1 MADRQRGQGM
11 NLIVLFTDD
20 YTGPERVR
28 IRGRRM
34 THIRK
39 VHRAR
44 PGDVLM
50 VGLLN
55 DRMGTARVIETG
67 SDYVDM
73 EVSLDSAPP
82 PPLPLTLVLALPRP
96 KMLRRILQTV
106 SSLGIKDIF
115 LINTWRVEKGFWT
128 SALLEPAAIEKELI
142 LGLEQARD
150 TMMPTVHL
158 RRLFKPFVTQELPR
172 LARGKLSLTAH
183 PGPWGACPR
192 NIACPCILAMGPEG
206 GFIEREVNSLSDTG
220 FETVHLGDRIL
231 RLETAVPFIISRL
244 YS

>member
-1 MADRQRGQGM
+1 M
-11 NLIVLFTDD
+11 NLILLFPDD
-20 YTGPERVR
+20 YTGPNRVR
-28 IRGRRM
+28 LRDRRM
-34 THIRK
+34 DHIQK
-39 VHRAR
+39 VHRAG
-44 PGDVLM
+44 PGDVLT
-50 VGLLN
+50 VGRLN
-55 DRMGTARVIETG
+55 GKMGTAKVLEKG

-73 EVSLDSAPP
+73 AVLLDKAPP
-82 PPLPLTLVLALPRP
+82 SPLPLTLVLALPRP

-128 SALLEPAAIEKELI
+128 SALLESAAIEKELI

-150 TMMPTVHL
+150 TMMPRVHL
-158 RRLFKPFVTQELPR
+158 RRLFKPFVMEELPA
-172 LARGKLSLTAH
+172 LSQGKMSLTAH
-183 PGPWGACPR
+183 PGPWRPCPR
-192 NIACPCILAMGPEG
+192 DISCPCVLAMGPEG
-206 GFIEREVNSLSDTG
+206 GFIEREVDTLAAMG

>member
-1 MADRQRGQGM
+1 M
-11 NLIVLFTDD
+11 NLILLFKDD
-20 YTGPERVR
+20 YTGPDRVR
-28 IRGRRM
+28 LRDRRM

-39 VHRAR
+39 VHRACA
-44 PGDVLM
+44 GDTLT
-50 VGLLN
+50 VGQLN
-55 DRMGTARVIETG
+55 GKIGTARVLETG

-73 EVSLDSAPP
+73 AVLLDKLPP

-128 SALLEPAAIEKELI
+128 SALLEPAAIEKELL

-150 TMMPTVHL
+150 TIMPMVHF
-158 RRLFKPFVTQELPR
+158 RRLFKPFVTQELPA
-172 LARGKLSLTAH
+172 LSRGKLALTAH
-183 PGPWGACPR
+183 PGPWGACPHH
-192 NIACPCILAMGPEG
+192 ISCPCVLAMGPEG
-206 GFIEREVNSLSDTG
+206 GFIEREVNSLGDTG
-220 FETVHLGDRIL
+220 FKTVHLGNRIL
-231 RLETAVPFIISRL
+231 RLEIAVPFIISRL